1 MNYVFPAPQSSDPTQ
16 EGQSEVSGEE
26 KHFTPK
32 TSAWEQVNLTLGLSE
47 DEELGEHR
55 AVRGDRKSSCRL
67 WAESRSQSRAS
78 WAQGGGEAGLG
89 NFHGQRPGYIV
100 FLSKVVVGT
109 GLLGG

>member
-1 MNYVFPAPQSSDPTQ
+1 MSFPPHNPVIPLFL
-16 EGQSEVSGEE
+16 GQSEVSGEE
-26 KHFTPK
+26 KHFTPE